1 MNNRPVTTLF
11 MLMSVDGKIT
21 TGVSDELDVDKNFPC
36 IKGVKEGLHQYYE
49 LEQMTDL
56 WSFNTG
62 RVQKKLGVNEKE
74 FPSKSPVSFVL
85 LDNHHL
91 TEHGVRYFCEWS
103 KEFVLITQNPVHPA
117 FSVTADNLHIIKQDS
132 LDLADALKVLEEKI
146 EQGCKSFKVE
156 SRRGDKSFRMT
167 SQEMSID
174 IGGYLLSKT
183 EGKIPVELR
192 NPETK
197 IKCELRE
204 HNVVAYSDT
213 VPGYGGL
220 PIGTNGKAMSLL
232 SGGIDS
238 PVASW
243 MVAKRGVEVEC
254 IHFHTYPFTSEK
266 SMEKVRDLARILAKY
281 CGKVRLHKVNL
292 LEIQKAVGVN
302 CKEEAMTIISRR
314 FMMRI
319 AEEVGKLRR
328 CDALVTGESIGQ
340 VASQTI
346 QGLTCTNASVS
357 MPVFRPLI
365 AMDKTEIIDVAKTI
379 GTFETSIIPEEDCCS
394 VFAPKRPVTKPKLD
408 RIEADEASLD
418 VEGLIAD
425 AIEKMEVEIIEF

>member
-1 MNNRPVTTLF
+1 MPRYLF
-11 MLMSVDGKIT
+11 WQREKVYNALIVKYGEI
-21 TGVSDELDVDKNFPC
+21 G
-36 IKGVKEGLHQYYE
+36 IKGKNRYIFENKLIKNIKNMLKPLGKFDVYKEY
-49 LEQMTDL
+49 
-56 WSFNTG
+56 G
-62 RVQKKLGVNEKE
+62 RVYVELGDYDYEEVMEEVKKVFGIVGVCPVIKLDR
-74 FPSKSPVSFVL
+74 KSDDIEEAYQL
-85 LDNHHL
+85 LQE
-91 TEHGVRYFCEWS
+91 T
-103 KEFVLITQNPVHPA
+103 
-117 FSVTADNLHIIKQDS
+117 
-132 LDLADALKVLEEKI
+132 ALKVLEEKI

-319 AEEVGKLRR
+319 AEEVGKQRR

-408 RIEADEASLD
+408 RIESDEASLD